1 MHPAG
6 LDAFARR
13 DAKRTGIYAFE
24 NAPRQLSSQYE
35 KMFRQN
41 KTAWDVFERH
51 PPSAKK
57 TVIFWI
63 MSAKKE
69 ETQLRRLHHVI
80 ERCVK
85 GLKVGVL
92 ETKPKDNA

>member
-6 LDAFARR
+6 LEAYARR
-13 DAKRTGIYAFE
+13 DPKRTGIYAFE
-24 NAPRQLSSQYE
+24 NAPRQLSPQYE

-41 KTAWDVFERH
+41 KTAWNFFEQQ
-51 PPSAKK
+51 PPSARR

-69 ETQLRRLHHVI
+69 ETQLRRLKHVI
-80 ERCVK
+80 ERCEQ
-85 GLKVGVL
+85 GRKVGVL
-92 ETKPKDNA
+92 DAKPKNNA